1 MKVGLIIVAVA
12 VSAIFLAI
20 AIAIVPST
28 VDASQ
33 DTWRYDAYSRSVDID
48 ICIRC
53 DSPIP
58 GPPGPQGPPGPPG
71 PSKIT
76 VVTLNDDADGHA
88 AGWNPPGSNFFIQAP
103 FDIVQGMSIEATW
116 MGTDDVSAENPGLKD
131 AAICVIDSV
140 NIITDVFE
148 IGCNSGSQAGGAQ
161 LTYVATSPEGQP
173 PFA

>member
-1 MKVGLIIVAVA
+1 MNNLGIVAATTFAFAFILIIIPY
-12 VSAIFLAI
+12 SAEANKD
-20 AIAIVPST
+20 S
-28 VDASQ
+28 
-33 DTWRYDAYSRSVDID
+33 WRYNAHSRSIDID

-58 GPPGPQGPPGPPG
+58 GPPGPQGPPG

-116 MGTDDVSAENPGLKD
+116 MGTNDVSAENPGLKD